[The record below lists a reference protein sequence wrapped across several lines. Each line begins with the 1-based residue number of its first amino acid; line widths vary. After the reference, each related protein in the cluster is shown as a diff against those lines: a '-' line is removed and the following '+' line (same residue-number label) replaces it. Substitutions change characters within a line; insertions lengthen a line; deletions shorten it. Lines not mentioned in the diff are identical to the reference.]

1 MEKPFRKYLIVMGAG
16 SGVRMGSA
24 LPKQFLDLGGEPV
37 LRRTIRVF
45 LAAVPDIRVITVLP
59 DEWIEYWKS
68 RCIADGFDC
77 PQTLV
82 RGGITRFHSVR
93 NALAK
98 VPSGAIVAIHD
109 GVRPLLTPGLVR
121 SMFAQ
126 MEEGRCRGLIPVIPM
141 VDTLKVLDRG
151 TDPLG
156 RPVWVEAPGESVDRS
171 RVFGAQTPQL
181 FLSDDIKAAYGQA
194 FDTAFTDDASVARKK
209 GIPLSFCEGERNNFK
224 LTSPDDLALAKLLI
238 SG

>member
-93 NALAK
+93 NAERVKHRHCSLRREK
-98 VPSGAIVAIHD
+98 SHQIV
-109 GVRPLLTPGLVR
+109 
-121 SMFAQ
+121 
-126 MEEGRCRGLIPVIPM
+126 
-141 VDTLKVLDRG
+141 
-151 TDPLG
+151 
-156 RPVWVEAPGESVDRS
+156 
-171 RVFGAQTPQL
+171 
-181 FLSDDIKAAYGQA
+181 
-194 FDTAFTDDASVARKK
+194 
-209 GIPLSFCEGERNNFK
+209 FK
-224 LTSPDDLALAKLLI
+224 
-238 SG
+238 

>member
-68 RCIADGFDC
+68 R
-77 PQTLV
+77 
-82 RGGITRFHSVR
+82 
-93 NALAK
+93 
-98 VPSGAIVAIHD
+98 
-109 GVRPLLTPGLVR
+109 VRPLLTPGLVR

-126 MEEGRCRGLIPVIPM
+126 MEEGRCRGLIPVVPM